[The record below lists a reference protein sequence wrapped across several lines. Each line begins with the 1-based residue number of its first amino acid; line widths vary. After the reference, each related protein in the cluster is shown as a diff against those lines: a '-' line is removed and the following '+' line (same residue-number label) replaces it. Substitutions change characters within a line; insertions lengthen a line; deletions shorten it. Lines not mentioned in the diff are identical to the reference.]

1 MLTHKKRKLFRNIT
15 LFALA
20 LSLVQ
25 TCWAGFLSEQK
36 DESLGGNTLLSMNV
50 DDTNF
55 KEDASTLA
63 LKQMIDNT
71 GESAM
76 VNLNSPEAKGTTTKV
91 KLDGSVSITDSPNKI
106 TLSLRDSDVRQVLRM
121 FADKAGINVV
131 FHNSV
136 EGQVTLDLVNVTLN
150 DAFLLVMKSSE
161 LTYVKD
167 GKNLIVASI
176 EASKDLGIGKQSL
189 TVIPIKYVEAPA
201 VARFLNANVF
211 SSKMAGVSNKQVVA
225 SNPRTNEILVFGSDA
240 DAAIAEKVVAQL
252 DKKPMVNIFKV
263 NHTTPKEMA
272 ALLCD
277 TMMPSNQSLNN
288 QGTTSQSA
296 QTQIDDGE
304 TETDAEDDEIKA
316 VKLGG
321 GFVACRATAVDI
333 SGGTTGNVS
342 SDGTTISS
350 FSSVP
355 MTITFSPDLGLVTV
369 YGGSVEQ
376 LNVIKEF
383 IAKNDIKQPM
393 AYVEL
398 AVIELNEEGSKEF
411 DNQWNLWT
419 PFLSIGFDK
428 TNGVSNMASTN
439 ADGSAGNASRPI
451 IFGPDTTAG
460 GAKYSGSSVLTYQ
473 LKYLVNNQKGRVLT
487 NPKIMLTNGQKSV
500 IDLTSDY
507 VKTTSTEMNQGTN
520 TSNPIITRTYEI
532 GNDEG
537 LKIEMIPF
545 ISQDGYVSLN
555 MTPSFST
562 IKSQMTTK
570 DENNENII
578 AATMLQ
584 RRNLKLNNLR
594 IKDGETLVIA
604 GLIKESERQDVTKV
618 PVLGDLPLIGVFFRS
633 SSNTKSKEELVIMI
647 TPHIVYSEEQAKE
660 IKAMD
665 L

>member
-1 MLTHKKRKLFRNIT
+1 MLTHKKKLFRNIT

-36 DESLGGNTLLSMNV
+36 DESLNQNALLSMNV
-50 DDTNF
+50 DDANLQ
-55 KEDASTLA
+55 EDASTLA

-71 GESAM
+71 SESSM
-76 VNLNSPEAKGTTTKV
+76 LNLNSPEARNTTTRV
-91 KLDGSVSITDSPNKI
+91 KLDGSVAITDSPNKI

-131 FHNSV
+131 FHSSV
-136 EGQVTLDLVNVTLN
+136 DGKVTLVDVTLN

-167 GKNLIVASI
+167 GKNLIISSM
-176 EASKDLGIGKQSL
+176 EASKDLGIGKQNL

-201 VARFLNANVF
+201 VAKFLNANVF
-211 SSKMAGVSNKQVVA
+211 SAKMAGVSNKQVVA
-225 SNPRTNEILVFGSDA
+225 SNPRTNEILIFGTEN
-240 DAAIAEKVVAQL
+240 DAAVAEKIVAQV
-252 DKKPMVNIFKV
+252 DKKPMVNVFKV

-272 ALLCD
+272 ALICD
-277 TMMPSNQSLNN
+277 TMMPSNTSLNN
-288 QGTTSQSA
+288 QGTATQSA

-304 TETDAEDDEIKA
+304 TEQDSEDDTIKA

-321 GFVACRATAVDI
+321 GFIACRATAVD
-333 SGGTTGNVS
+333 TTGGATGNITT
-342 SDGTTISS
+342 DGSTVVP
-350 FSSVP
+350 FPSVP
-355 MTITFSPDLGLVTV
+355 MTITFSPDLGVVTV

-376 LNVIKEF
+376 LNVIKDF
-383 IAKNDIKQPM
+383 IAKNDIKQAM
-393 AYVEL
+393 AYIEL
-398 AVIELNEEGSKEF
+398 AVIELNEEGQKEF
-411 DNQWNLWT
+411 DNVWNLWT
-419 PFLSIGFDK
+419 PFLSVGFSSSD
-428 TNGVSNMASTN
+428 GISNMN
-439 ADGSAGNASRPI
+439 NNHPI
-451 IFGPDTTAG
+451 IFGPDGTPA
-460 GAKYSGSSVLTYQ
+460 GAKYSGSSVLSYQ
-473 LKYLVNNQKGRVLT
+473 LKYLVNNQKGRILT
-487 NPKIMLTNGQKSV
+487 NPKIMVTNGQKSI

-507 VKTTSTEMNQGTN
+507 IKSTSTEMNQQ
-520 TSNPIITRTYEI
+520 TSTDTPIVTRTFEL

-555 MTPSFST
+555 MVPEFST
-562 IKSQMTTK
+562 IKSQMKTK
-570 DENNENII
+570 DEYGADVIS
-578 AATMLQ
+578 ATLLQ

-604 GLIKESERQDVTKV
+604 GLIKESEKQNVTKV
-618 PVLGDLPLIGVFFRS
+618 PVLGDLPLVGGFFRS
-633 SSNTKSKEELVIMI
+633 SDTRKSKEELVIMI
-647 TPHIVYSEEQAKE
+647 TPHIVYSEDQAKE

>member
-1 MLTHKKRKLFRNIT
+1 MLTHKKKLFRNIT

-36 DESLGGNTLLSMNV
+36 DESLNQNALLSMNV
-50 DDTNF
+50 DDANLQ
-55 KEDASTLA
+55 EDASTLA

-71 GESAM
+71 SESSM
-76 VNLNSPEAKGTTTKV
+76 LNLNSPEARNTTTRV
-91 KLDGSVSITDSPNKI
+91 KLDGSVAITDSPNKI

-131 FHNSV
+131 FHSSV
-136 EGQVTLDLVNVTLN
+136 DGKVTLDLVDVTLN

-167 GKNLIVASI
+167 GKNLIISSM
-176 EASKDLGIGKQSL
+176 EASKDLGIGKQNL

-201 VARFLNANVF
+201 VAKFLNANVF
-211 SSKMAGVSNKQVVA
+211 SAKMAGVSNKQVVA
-225 SNPRTNEILVFGSDA
+225 SNPRTNEILIFGTEN
-240 DAAIAEKVVAQL
+240 DAAVAEKIVAQV
-252 DKKPMVNIFKV
+252 DKKPMVNVFKV

-272 ALLCD
+272 ALICD
-277 TMMPSNQSLNN
+277 TMMPSNTSLNN
-288 QGTTSQSA
+288 QGTATQSA

-304 TETDAEDDEIKA
+304 TEQDSEDDTIKA

-321 GFVACRATAVDI
+321 GFIACRATAVD
-333 SGGTTGNVS
+333 TTGGATGNITT
-342 SDGTTISS
+342 DGSTVVP
-350 FSSVP
+350 FPSVP
-355 MTITFSPDLGLVTV
+355 MTITFSPDLGTVTV

-376 LNVIKEF
+376 LNVIKDF
-383 IAKNDIKQPM
+383 IAKNDIKQAM
-393 AYVEL
+393 AYIEL
-398 AVIELNEEGSKEF
+398 AVIELNEEGQKEF
-411 DNQWNLWT
+411 DNVWNLWT
-419 PFLSIGFDK
+419 PFLSVGFSSSD
-428 TNGVSNMASTN
+428 GISNM
-439 ADGSAGNASRPI
+439 GGNRKPI
-451 IFGPDTTAG
+451 IFGPDGTPA
-460 GAKYSGSSVLTYQ
+460 GAKYSGSSVLSYQ

-487 NPKIMLTNGQKSV
+487 NPKIMVTNGQKSI

-507 VKTTSTEMNQGTN
+507 VKTTSTEMNTN
-520 TSNPIITRTYEI
+520 SATDTPIVTRTYEL

-555 MTPSFST
+555 MVPEFST
-562 IKSQMTTK
+562 IKSQMKTK
-570 DENNENII
+570 DEYGEEVIS
-578 AATMLQ
+578 ATMLQ

-604 GLIKESERQDVTKV
+604 GLIKESEKQNVTKV
-618 PVLGDLPLIGVFFRS
+618 PVLGDLPLVGVFFRS
-633 SSNTKSKEELVIMI
+633 TSNAKSKEELVIMI
-647 TPHIVYSEEQAKE
+647 TPHIVYSEDQAKE

>member
-1 MLTHKKRKLFRNIT
+1 MLTHKKKLFRNIT

-36 DESLGGNTLLSMNV
+36 DESLNQNALLSMNV
-50 DDTNF
+50 DDANLQ
-55 KEDASTLA
+55 EDASTLA

-71 GESAM
+71 SESSM
-76 VNLNSPEAKGTTTKV
+76 LNLNSPEARNTTTRV
-91 KLDGSVSITDSPNKI
+91 KLDGSVAITDSPNKI

-131 FHNSV
+131 FHSSV
-136 EGQVTLDLVNVTLN
+136 DGKVTLDLVDVTLN

-167 GKNLIVASI
+167 GKNLIISSM
-176 EASKDLGIGKQSL
+176 EASKDLGIGKQNL

-201 VARFLNANVF
+201 VAKFLNANVF
-211 SSKMAGVSNKQVVA
+211 SAKMAGVSNKQVVA
-225 SNPRTNEILVFGSDA
+225 SNPRTNEILIFGTEN
-240 DAAIAEKVVAQL
+240 DAAVAEKIVTQV
-252 DKKPMVNIFKV
+252 DKKPMVNVFKV

-272 ALLCD
+272 ALICD
-277 TMMPSNQSLNN
+277 TMMPSNTSLNN
-288 QGTTSQSA
+288 QGTATQSA

-304 TETDAEDDEIKA
+304 TEQDSEDDTIKA

-321 GFVACRATAVDI
+321 GFIACRATAVD
-333 SGGTTGNVS
+333 TTGGATGNITT
-342 SDGTTISS
+342 DGSTVVP
-350 FSSVP
+350 FPSVP
-355 MTITFSPDLGLVTV
+355 MTITFSPDLGVVTV

-376 LNVIKEF
+376 LNVIKDF
-383 IAKNDIKQPM
+383 IAKNDIKQAM
-393 AYVEL
+393 AYIEL
-398 AVIELNEEGSKEF
+398 AVIELNEEGQKEF
-411 DNQWNLWT
+411 DNVWNLWT
-419 PFLSIGFDK
+419 PFLSVGFSSSD
-428 TNGVSNMASTN
+428 GISNMN
-439 ADGSAGNASRPI
+439 NNHPI
-451 IFGPDTTAG
+451 IFGPDGTPA
-460 GAKYSGSSVLTYQ
+460 GAKYSGSSVLSYQ
-473 LKYLVNNQKGRVLT
+473 LKYLVNNQKGRILT
-487 NPKIMLTNGQKSV
+487 NPKIMVTNGQKSI

-507 VKTTSTEMNQGTN
+507 IKSTSTEMNQQ
-520 TSNPIITRTYEI
+520 TSTDTPIVTRTFEL

-555 MTPSFST
+555 MVPEFST
-562 IKSQMTTK
+562 IKSQMKTK
-570 DENNENII
+570 DEYGADVIS
-578 AATMLQ
+578 ATLLQ

-604 GLIKESERQDVTKV
+604 GLIKESEKQNVTKV
-618 PVLGDLPLIGVFFRS
+618 PVLGDLPLVGVFFRS
-633 SSNTKSKEELVIMI
+633 SDTRKSKEELVIMI
-647 TPHIVYSEEQAKE
+647 TPHIVYSEDQAKE

>member
-1 MLTHKKRKLFRNIT
+1 MLTHKKKLFRNIT

-36 DESLGGNTLLSMNV
+36 DESLNQNALLSMNV
-50 DDTNF
+50 DDTNLQ
-55 KEDASTLA
+55 EDASTLA

-71 GESAM
+71 SESSM
-76 VNLNSPEAKGTTTKV
+76 LNLNSPEARNTTTRV
-91 KLDGSVSITDSPNKI
+91 KLDGSVAITDSPNKI

-131 FHNSV
+131 FHSSV
-136 EGQVTLDLVNVTLN
+136 DGKVTLDLVDVTLN

-167 GKNLIVASI
+167 GKNLIISSM
-176 EASKDLGIGKQSL
+176 EASKDLGIGKQNL

-201 VARFLNANVF
+201 VAKFLNANVF
-211 SSKMAGVSNKQVVA
+211 SAKMAGVSNKQVVA
-225 SNPRTNEILVFGSDA
+225 SNPRTNEILIFGTEN
-240 DAAIAEKVVAQL
+240 DAAVAEKIVAQV
-252 DKKPMVNIFKV
+252 DKKPMVNVFKV

-272 ALLCD
+272 ALICD
-277 TMMPSNQSLNN
+277 TMMPSNTSLNN
-288 QGTTSQSA
+288 QGTATQSA

-304 TETDAEDDEIKA
+304 TEQDSEDDTIKA

-321 GFVACRATAVDI
+321 GFIACRATAVD
-333 SGGTTGNVS
+333 TTGGATGNITT
-342 SDGTTISS
+342 DGSTVVP
-350 FSSVP
+350 FPSVP
-355 MTITFSPDLGLVTV
+355 MTITFSPDLGVVTV

-376 LNVIKEF
+376 LNVIKDF
-383 IAKNDIKQPM
+383 IAKNDIKQAM
-393 AYVEL
+393 AYIEL
-398 AVIELNEEGSKEF
+398 AVIELNEEGQKEF
-411 DNQWNLWT
+411 DNVWNLWT
-419 PFLSIGFDK
+419 PFLSVGFSSSD
-428 TNGVSNMASTN
+428 GISNMN
-439 ADGSAGNASRPI
+439 NNHPI
-451 IFGPDTTAG
+451 IFGPDGTPA
-460 GAKYSGSSVLTYQ
+460 GAKYSGSSVLSYQ
-473 LKYLVNNQKGRVLT
+473 LKYLVNNQKGRILT
-487 NPKIMLTNGQKSV
+487 NPKIMVTNGQKSI

-507 VKTTSTEMNQGTN
+507 IKSTSTEMNQQ
-520 TSNPIITRTYEI
+520 TSTDTPIVTRTFEL

-555 MTPSFST
+555 MVPEFST
-562 IKSQMTTK
+562 IKSQMKTK
-570 DENNENII
+570 DEYGADVIS
-578 AATMLQ
+578 ATLLQ

-604 GLIKESERQDVTKV
+604 GLIKESEKQNVTKV
-618 PVLGDLPLIGVFFRS
+618 PVLGDLPLVGVFFRS
-633 SSNTKSKEELVIMI
+633 SDTRKSKEELVIMI
-647 TPHIVYSEEQAKE
+647 TPHIVYSEDQAKE

>member
-1 MLTHKKRKLFRNIT
+1 MLTHKKKLFRNIT

-36 DESLGGNTLLSMNV
+36 DEALDQNTLLSMNV
-50 DDTNF
+50 DDTNLQG
-55 KEDASTLA
+55 DASTLA
-63 LKQMIDNT
+63 LKQMIENT
-71 GESAM
+71 SESAM
-76 VNLNSPEAKGTTTKV
+76 LNLNSPEARGTTTKV
-91 KLDGSVSITDSPNKI
+91 KLDGGVAITDSPNKI

-136 EGQVTLDLVNVTLN
+136 EGKVTLDLVNVTLN

-161 LTYVKD
+161 LTYIKD
-167 GKNLIVASI
+167 GKNLIVASM
-176 EASKDLGIGKQSL
+176 EASKDLGAGKQGL

-201 VARFLNANVF
+201 VAKFLNANVF
-211 SSKMAGVSNKQVVA
+211 SAKMAGVSNKQVVA
-225 SNPRTNEILVFGSDA
+225 SNPRTNEILIFGTDN
-240 DAAIAEKVVAQL
+240 DAAVAEKVVAQV

-272 ALLCD
+272 ALICD
-277 TMMPSNQSLNN
+277 TMMPSNRSLDN
-288 QGTTSQSA
+288 QGTASQSA

-304 TETDAEDDEIKA
+304 TEQDSEDDSIKA

-321 GFVACRATAVDI
+321 GFIACRATAVDT
-333 SGGTTGNVS
+333 SGGATGNVTT
-342 SDGTTISS
+342 DGSTVIP
-350 FSSVP
+350 FPSVP
-355 MTITFSPDLGLVTV
+355 MTITFSPDLGTVTV

-376 LNVIKEF
+376 LNVIKDF
-383 IAKNDIKQPM
+383 IAKNDIKQAM
-393 AYVEL
+393 AYIEL
-398 AVIELNEEGSKEF
+398 AVIELNEEGQKEF
-411 DNQWNLWT
+411 DNVWNLWT
-419 PFLSIGFDK
+419 PFLSVGFSSSD
-428 TNGVSNMASTN
+428 GISNM
-439 ADGSAGNASRPI
+439 GGNRKPV
-451 IFGPDTTAG
+451 IFGPDGTPA
-460 GAKYSGSSVLTYQ
+460 GAKYSGSSVLSYQ

-487 NPKIMLTNGQKSV
+487 NPKIMVTNGQKSI

-507 VKTTSTEMNQGTN
+507 VKTTSTEMNTN
-520 TSNPIITRTYEI
+520 SATDTPIVTRTYEL

-555 MTPSFST
+555 MVPEFST
-562 IKSQMTTK
+562 IKSQMKTK
-570 DENNENII
+570 DEYGADVIS
-578 AATMLQ
+578 ATLLQ

-604 GLIKESERQDVTKV
+604 GLIKESEKQNVTKV
-618 PVLGDLPLIGVFFRS
+618 PVLGDLPLVGVFFRS

-647 TPHIVYSEEQAKE
+647 TPHIVYSEDQAKE

>member
-1 MLTHKKRKLFRNIT
+1 MLTHKKKLFRNIT

-36 DESLGGNTLLSMNV
+36 DEALDQNTLLSMNV
-50 DDTNF
+50 DDTNLQG
-55 KEDASTLA
+55 DASTLA
-63 LKQMIDNT
+63 LKQMIENT
-71 GESAM
+71 SESAM
-76 VNLNSPEAKGTTTKV
+76 LNLNSPEARGTTTKV
-91 KLDGSVSITDSPNKI
+91 KLDGGVAITDSPNKI

-136 EGQVTLDLVNVTLN
+136 EGKVTLDLVNVTLN

-161 LTYVKD
+161 LTYIKD
-167 GKNLIVASI
+167 GKNLIVASM
-176 EASKDLGIGKQSL
+176 EASKDLGAGKQGL

-201 VARFLNANVF
+201 VAKFLNANVF
-211 SSKMAGVSNKQVVA
+211 SAKMAGVSNKQVVA
-225 SNPRTNEILVFGSDA
+225 SNPRTNEILIFGTDN
-240 DAAIAEKVVAQL
+240 DAAVAEKVVAQV

-272 ALLCD
+272 ALICD
-277 TMMPSNQSLNN
+277 TMMPSNRSLDN
-288 QGTTSQSA
+288 QGTASQSA

-304 TETDAEDDEIKA
+304 TEQDSEDDSIKA

-321 GFVACRATAVDI
+321 GFIACRATAVDT
-333 SGGTTGNVS
+333 SGGATGNVTT
-342 SDGTTISS
+342 DGSTVIP
-350 FSSVP
+350 FPSVP
-355 MTITFSPDLGLVTV
+355 MTITFSPDLGTVTV

-376 LNVIKEF
+376 LNVIKDF
-383 IAKNDIKQPM
+383 IAKNDIKQAM
-393 AYVEL
+393 AYIEL
-398 AVIELNEEGSKEF
+398 AVIELNEEGQKEF
-411 DNQWNLWT
+411 DNVWNLWT
-419 PFLSIGFDK
+419 PFLSVGFSSSD
-428 TNGVSNMASTN
+428 GISNM
-439 ADGSAGNASRPI
+439 GGNRKPV
-451 IFGPDTTAG
+451 IFGPDGTPA
-460 GAKYSGSSVLTYQ
+460 GAKYSGSSVLSYQ

-487 NPKIMLTNGQKSV
+487 NPKIMVTNGQKSI

-507 VKTTSTEMNQGTN
+507 VKTTSTEMNTN
-520 TSNPIITRTYEI
+520 SATDTPIVTRTYEL

-555 MTPSFST
+555 MVPEFST
-562 IKSQMTTK
+562 IKSQMKTK
-570 DENNENII
+570 DEYGEEVIS
-578 AATMLQ
+578 ATMLQ

-604 GLIKESERQDVTKV
+604 GLIKESEKQNVTKV
-618 PVLGDLPLIGVFFRS
+618 PVLGDLPLVGVFFRS

-647 TPHIVYSEEQAKE
+647 TPHIVYSEDQAKE

>member
-1 MLTHKKRKLFRNIT
+1 MLTHKKKLFRNIT

-36 DESLGGNTLLSMNV
+36 DEALDQNTLLSMNV
-50 DDTNF
+50 DDTNLQG
-55 KEDASTLA
+55 DASTLA
-63 LKQMIDNT
+63 LKQMIENT
-71 GESAM
+71 SESAM
-76 VNLNSPEAKGTTTKV
+76 LNLNSPEARGTTTKV
-91 KLDGSVSITDSPNKI
+91 KLDGGVAITDSPNKI

-136 EGQVTLDLVNVTLN
+136 EGKVTLDLVNVTLN

-161 LTYVKD
+161 LTYIKD
-167 GKNLIVASI
+167 GKNLIVASM
-176 EASKDLGIGKQSL
+176 EASKDLGAGKQGL

-201 VARFLNANVF
+201 VAKFLNANVF
-211 SSKMAGVSNKQVVA
+211 SAKMAGVSNKQVVA
-225 SNPRTNEILVFGSDA
+225 SNPRTNEILIFGTDN
-240 DAAIAEKVVAQL
+240 DAAVAEKVVAQV

-272 ALLCD
+272 ALICD
-277 TMMPSNQSLNN
+277 TMMPSNRSLDN
-288 QGTTSQSA
+288 QGTASQSA

-304 TETDAEDDEIKA
+304 TEQDSEVDSFKA

-321 GFVACRATAVDI
+321 GFIACRATAVDT
-333 SGGTTGNVS
+333 SGGATGNVTT
-342 SDGTTISS
+342 DGSTVIP
-350 FSSVP
+350 FPSVP
-355 MTITFSPDLGLVTV
+355 MTITFSPDLGTVTV

-376 LNVIKEF
+376 LNVIKDF
-383 IAKNDIKQPM
+383 IAKNDIKQAM
-393 AYVEL
+393 AYIEL
-398 AVIELNEEGSKEF
+398 AVIELNEEGQKEF
-411 DNQWNLWT
+411 DNVWNLWT
-419 PFLSIGFDK
+419 PFLSVGFSSSD
-428 TNGVSNMASTN
+428 GISNM
-439 ADGSAGNASRPI
+439 GGNRKPV
-451 IFGPDTTAG
+451 IFGPDGTPA
-460 GAKYSGSSVLTYQ
+460 GAKYSGSSVLSYQ

-487 NPKIMLTNGQKSV
+487 NPKIMVTNGQKSI

-507 VKTTSTEMNQGTN
+507 VKTTSTEMNTN
-520 TSNPIITRTYEI
+520 SATDTPIVTRTYEL

-555 MTPSFST
+555 MVPEFST
-562 IKSQMTTK
+562 IKSQMKTK
-570 DENNENII
+570 DEYGEEVIS
-578 AATMLQ
+578 ATMLQ

-604 GLIKESERQDVTKV
+604 GLIKESEKQNVTKV
-618 PVLGDLPLIGVFFRS
+618 PVLGDLPLVGVFFRS

-647 TPHIVYSEEQAKE
+647 TPHIVYSEDQAKE

>member
-1 MLTHKKRKLFRNIT
+1 MLTHKKKLFRNIT

-25 TCWAGFLSEQK
+25 TCWAGFLSEQN
-36 DESLGGNTLLSMNV
+36 DESLNQNALLSMNV
-50 DDTNF
+50 DDVN
-55 KEDASTLA
+55 DPSTLA

-71 GESAM
+71 SESAM
-76 VNLNSPEAKGTTTKV
+76 LNLNSPEAKNITTKV
-91 KLDGSVSITDSPNKI
+91 KLDGGVAITNSPNKI

-131 FHNSV
+131 FHSSV
-136 EGQVTLDLVNVTLN
+136 EGKVTLDLVDVTLN

-167 GKNLIVASI
+167 GKNLIISSM
-176 EASKDLGIGKQSL
+176 EASKDLGVGKQSL

-201 VARFLNANVF
+201 VAKFLNANVF
-211 SSKMAGVSNKQVVA
+211 SAKMAGVSNKQVVA
-225 SNPRTNEILVFGSDA
+225 SNPRTNEILIFGTDD
-240 DAAIAEKVVAQL
+240 DAAVAERVVAQV
-252 DKKPMVNIFKV
+252 DKKPMVNVFKV

-272 ALLCD
+272 ALICD
-277 TMMPSNQSLNN
+277 TMMPSNRSLDN
-288 QGTTSQSA
+288 QGTATQSA

-304 TETDAEDDEIKA
+304 TEQDSEDDAIKA

-321 GFVACRATAVDI
+321 GFIACRATAVDAT
-333 SGGTTGNVS
+333 GGATGSITT
-342 SDGTTISS
+342 DGSTVIPFPSI
-350 FSSVP
+350 P
-355 MTITFSPDLGLVTV
+355 MTVTFSPELGVVTV

-383 IAKNDIKQPM
+383 IAKNDIKQAM
-393 AYVEL
+393 AYIEL

-411 DNQWNLWT
+411 DNVWNLWT
-419 PFLSIGFDK
+419 PFLSVGFSSSD
-428 TNGVSNMASTN
+428 GLSNMASPE
-439 ADGSAGNASRPI
+439 GSSSKMGSRPI
-451 IFGPDTTAG
+451 IFGPDGTPA
-460 GAKYSGSSVLTYQ
+460 GAKYSGSSVLSYQ
-473 LKYLVNNQKGRVLT
+473 LRYLVNNQKGRVLT
-487 NPKIMLTNGQKSV
+487 NPKIMVTNGQKSI

-507 VKTTSTEMNQGTN
+507 IKSTSTEMNTN
-520 TSNPIITRTYEI
+520 AATDTPIVTRTYEL

-555 MTPSFST
+555 MVPEFST
-562 IKSQMTTK
+562 IKSQEITK
-570 DENNENII
+570 DENNANII
-578 AATMLQ
+578 AATLLQ

-604 GLIKESERQDVTKV
+604 GLIKESERESITKV
-618 PVLGDLPLIGVFFRS
+618 PVLGDLPLVGAFFRS
-633 SSNTKSKEELVIMI
+633 STNAKSKEELVIMI
-647 TPHIVYSEEQAKE
+647 TPHIVYSEDQAKE

>member
-1 MLTHKKRKLFRNIT
+1 MLTHKKKLFRNIT

-36 DESLGGNTLLSMNV
+36 DESLNQNALLSMNV
-50 DDTNF
+50 DDANLQ
-55 KEDASTLA
+55 EDASTLA

-71 GESAM
+71 SESSM
-76 VNLNSPEAKGTTTKV
+76 LNLNSPEARNTTTRV
-91 KLDGSVSITDSPNKI
+91 KLDGSVAITDSPNKI

-131 FHNSV
+131 FHSSV
-136 EGQVTLDLVNVTLN
+136 DGKVTLDLVDVTLN

-167 GKNLIVASI
+167 GKNLIISSM
-176 EASKDLGIGKQSL
+176 EASKDLGIGKQNL

-201 VARFLNANVF
+201 VAKFLNANVF
-211 SSKMAGVSNKQVVA
+211 SAKMAGVSNKQVVA
-225 SNPRTNEILVFGSDA
+225 SNPRTNEILIFGTEN
-240 DAAIAEKVVAQL
+240 DAAVAEKIVAQV
-252 DKKPMVNIFKV
+252 DKKPMVNVFKV

-272 ALLCD
+272 ALICD
-277 TMMPSNQSLNN
+277 TMMPSNTSLNN
-288 QGTTSQSA
+288 QGTATQSA

-304 TETDAEDDEIKA
+304 TEQDSEDDTIKA

-321 GFVACRATAVDI
+321 GFIACRATAVD
-333 SGGTTGNVS
+333 TTGGATGNITT
-342 SDGTTISS
+342 DGSTVVP
-350 FSSVP
+350 FPSVP
-355 MTITFSPDLGLVTV
+355 MTITFSPDLGVVTV

-376 LNVIKEF
+376 LNVIKDF
-383 IAKNDIKQPM
+383 IAKNDIKQAM
-393 AYVEL
+393 AYIEL
-398 AVIELNEEGSKEF
+398 AVIELNEEGQKEF
-411 DNQWNLWT
+411 DNVWNLWT
-419 PFLSIGFDK
+419 PFLSVGFSSSD
-428 TNGVSNMASTN
+428 GISNMN
-439 ADGSAGNASRPI
+439 NNHPI
-451 IFGPDTTAG
+451 IFGPDGTPA
-460 GAKYSGSSVLTYQ
+460 GAKYSGSSVLSYQ
-473 LKYLVNNQKGRVLT
+473 LKYLVNNQKGRILT
-487 NPKIMLTNGQKSV
+487 NPKIMVTNGQKSI

-507 VKTTSTEMNQGTN
+507 IKSTSTEMNQQ
-520 TSNPIITRTYEI
+520 TSTDTPIVTRTFEL

-555 MTPSFST
+555 MVPEFST
-562 IKSQMTTK
+562 IKSQMKTK
-570 DENNENII
+570 DEYGADVIS
-578 AATMLQ
+578 ATLLQ

-604 GLIKESERQDVTKV
+604 GLIKESEKQNVTKV
-618 PVLGDLPLIGVFFRS
+618 PVLGDLPLVGVFFRS
-633 SSNTKSKEELVIMI
+633 SDTRKSKEELVIMI
-647 TPHIVYSEEQAKE
+647 TPHIVYSEDQAKE

>member
-1 MLTHKKRKLFRNIT
+1 MLTHKKRKLFKNIT

-20 LSLVQ
+20 LSLAQ

-36 DESLGGNTLLSMNV
+36 VEPAAQNELLSMNV
-50 DDTNF
+50 DNAQLS
-55 KEDASTLA
+55 EDSSELA
-63 LKQMIDNT
+63 LKQMIDN
-71 GESAM
+71 EAYDNSLL
-76 VNLNSPEAKGTTTKV
+76 NLNSPEAQGAKTKI
-91 KLDGSVSITDSPNKI
+91 KLDAGISITESPNRI

-131 FHNSV
+131 FHSSV
-136 EGQVTLDLVNVTLN
+136 EGKVTLDLVNVTLN

-161 LTYVKD
+161 LTYVKE
-167 GKNLIVASI
+167 GKNLIVSSI

-189 TVIPIKYVEAPA
+189 TVIPVKYVEAPA
-201 VARFLNANVF
+201 VAKFLNANVF
-211 SSKMAGVSNKQVVA
+211 SAKMSGVSNKQVVA

-277 TMMPSNQSLNN
+277 TMMPSNDSLNN
-288 QGTTSQSA
+288 QGTTSQSS
-296 QTQIDDGE
+296 QSRIDDGD
-304 TETDAEDDEIKA
+304 TETDAEQDEIQS

-321 GFVACRATAVDI
+321 GFIACRASAVD
-333 SGGTTGNVS
+333 TTGAQMGAANT
-342 SDGTTISS
+342 DGSTVLP
-350 FSSVP
+350 FQSVP
-355 MTITFSPDLGLVTV
+355 LTITFTPDLGLVTV

-376 LNVIKEF
+376 LRVIKEF

-393 AYVEL
+393 AYIEL
-398 AVIELNEEGSKEF
+398 AVIELNESGSKEF
-411 DNQWNLWT
+411 ENKWNLWT
-419 PFLSIGFDK
+419 PFLSLGFSSEGLG
-428 TNGVSNMASTN
+428 TGANTPV
-439 ADGSAGNASRPI
+439 
-451 IFGPDTTAG
+451 IFGPDG
-460 GAKYSGSSVLTYQ
+460 PHGAKYSGSSALSYE
-473 LKYLVNNQKGRVLT
+473 LKYLIKNGKGRVLT
-487 NPKIMLTNGQKSV
+487 NPKLMVTNGQKSL

-507 VKTTSTEMNQGTN
+507 VKTTSTETN
-520 TSNPIITRTYEI
+520 SGSDGGFFGSSVAPTITRTYDI

-537 LKIEMIPF
+537 LKIELIPF

-555 MTPSFST
+555 MTPEFAT
-562 IKSQMTTK
+562 IKEQLTT
-570 DENNENII
+570 EEPITGTNRTNSVIN
-578 AATMLQ
+578 ATLLQ

-604 GLIKESERQDVTKV
+604 GLIKESERQNVTKV
-618 PVLGDLPLIGVFFRS
+618 PVIGDIPLLGVFFRQS
-633 SSNTKSKEELVIMI
+633 TNTKEKEELVIMV

>member
-1 MLTHKKRKLFRNIT
+1 MLTHKKKLFRNIT

-36 DESLGGNTLLSMNV
+36 DESLGQNALLAMNV
-50 DDTNF
+50 DDTGLQ
-55 KEDASTLA
+55 EDSSTLA

-71 GESAM
+71 SESAM
-76 VNLNSPEAKGTTTKV
+76 LNLNSPEARNTTTRV
-91 KLDGSVSITDSPNKI
+91 KLDGGVAITNSPNKI

-131 FHNSV
+131 FHSSV
-136 EGQVTLDLVNVTLN
+136 EGKVTLDLVDVTLN

-161 LTYVKD
+161 LTYIKD
-167 GKNLIVASI
+167 GKNLIVSSM
-176 EASKDLGIGKQSL
+176 EASKDLGAGKQSL

-201 VARFLNANVF
+201 VAKFLNANIF
-211 SSKMAGVSNKQVVA
+211 SAKMAGVSNKQVVA
-225 SNPRTNEILVFGSDA
+225 SNPRTNEILIFGTDD
-240 DAAIAEKVVAQL
+240 DAAVAEKVVAQV

-272 ALLCD
+272 ALICD
-277 TMMPSNQSLNN
+277 TMMPSRTSLDN
-288 QGTTSQSA
+288 QGTATQSS

-304 TETDAEDDEIKA
+304 TEQDSEDDAIKA

-321 GFVACRATAVDI
+321 GFIACRATAVDTT
-333 SGGTTGNVS
+333 GGTTGNVTT
-342 SDGTTISS
+342 DGSTVVP
-350 FSSVP
+350 FPSVP
-355 MTITFSPDLGLVTV
+355 MTVTFSPELGVVTV

-376 LNVIKEF
+376 LNIIKEF
-383 IAKNDIKQPM
+383 IAKNDIKQAM
-393 AYVEL
+393 AYIEL

-411 DNQWNLWT
+411 DNVWNLWT
-419 PFLSIGFDK
+419 PFLSVGFSS
-428 TNGVSNMASTN
+428 TEGVSNMANTDTGST
-439 ADGSAGNASRPI
+439 SRPV
-451 IFGPDTTAG
+451 IFGPDGTPA
-460 GAKYSGSSVLTYQ
+460 GAKYSGSSVLSYQ

-487 NPKIMLTNGQKSV
+487 NPKIMVTNGQKSI

-507 VKTTSTEMNQGTN
+507 IKSTSTEMNTN
-520 TSNPIITRTYEI
+520 SATDTPIVTRTYEL

-555 MTPSFST
+555 MVPEFST
-562 IKSQMTTK
+562 IKSQEITK
-570 DENNENII
+570 DEYNQNII
-578 AATMLQ
+578 AATLLQ

-604 GLIKESERQDVTKV
+604 GLIKESERENVTKV

-633 SSNTKSKEELVIMI
+633 STNAKSKEELVIMI